1 MHSTNQHR
9 KGHVLPIARFILGLA
24 VVLSVTSACIYYSWC
39 RNEIDATGRDIAKK
53 EEELAKLK
61 SQIDVVKAKIARLSS
76 TATLQQ
82 RLASGFFKLEP
93 IWQLE
98 PTYRLAGP
106 VDDDDVRP
114 VSNSNRSARP

>member
-1 MHSTNQHR
+1 MYTANHHR
-9 KGHVLPIARFILGLA
+9 KGHVLPIARFVLVVA
-24 VVLSVTSACIYYSWC
+24 VAVCVSGACIYYGWC
-39 RNEIDATGRDIAKK
+39 RNQIDRTGREIAAK
-53 EEELAKLK
+53 EAELAKLK

-98 PTYRLAGP
+98 PTVRLAGS
-106 VDDDDVRP
+106 DDDDVRP
-114 VSNSNRSARP
+114 VSNSSRVPRP